1 MAQKKNNQDIVNS
14 IAEIAGVTKA
24 QAAKFLQSL
33 TDTIVEG
40 LQTDGNVEINGM
52 GTLGTVKMAG
62 RESVNVA
69 NGERI
74 VIDAFTKFT
83 FSPAFISVS
92 QENRNGAEND
102 KPGEVPETDE
112 IKSETDETQPETD
125 ADEDVKEEQ
134 PLDGSNDE
142 EPDDGQTVE
151 QTDTNEDDLPP
162 VKEKPADAFSGIDV
176 LISTP
181 ESLEDARQRLT
192 EAKQKEEEL
201 AEKMNSAQMALAQAQ
216 RAFDEVKNQ
225 LEAAQDEVKTM
236 EENMGNVENNRKA
249 VIDKDNDDDASTAA
263 EDADKPHNLITD
275 SNSKRL
281 GTGDHKEGGKA
292 NTDGKKRRMW
302 IIASAAAACV
312 VIALSCMLFCGKQQ
326 PAGSSQGQETASSL
340 KAGNANSDKKQTPQE
355 GQEENG
361 GQTAAGQSTTDKE
374 GGTVANTQPEK
385 QENVSQSNAENN
397 LKGTNLIRV
406 DTVVFEGNDLLENI
420 VTKHYGEHDMVYRV
434 IQFNRKKGQLND
446 LGHIPVGTKIL
457 MPHYN

>member
-1 MAQKKNNQDIVNS
+1 MTQKKNNQDIVNS

-92 QENRNGAEND
+92 QENRKKTEND
-102 KPGEVPETDE
+102 KPGEVPQMVE
-112 IKSETDETQPETD
+112 IKPETDETNPETA
-125 ADEDVKEEQ
+125 ADEDVKEELPQ
-134 PLDGSNDE
+134 DDSNDE
-142 EPDDGQTVE
+142 DPDDEQAVE
-151 QTDTNEDDLPP
+151 ETDTHEDDLPP

-225 LEAAQDEVKTM
+225 FEAAQDEVKTM
-236 EENMGNVENNRKA
+236 EENVGNVENNRKA
-249 VIDKDNDDDASTAA
+249 VIDKDNDDDASAAA

-275 SNSKRL
+275 NNSKRL
-281 GTGDHKEGGKA
+281 GTGDNKEGGNA
-292 NTDGKKRRMW
+292 DTDGKTRNIW
-302 IIASAAAACV
+302 IIASAVAACV

-326 PAGSSQGQETASSL
+326 PAGRSQGQDTAAARQAASGNGNSS
-340 KAGNANSDKKQTPQE
+340 KKQTQPERQAV
-355 GQEENG
+355 NG
-361 GQTAAGQSTTDKE
+361 GQTAAGQSTE
-374 GGTVANTQPEK
+374 G
-385 QENVSQSNAENN
+385 QENVGKPMAEDN
-397 LKGTNLIRV
+397 LNGQNLIRV
-406 DTVVFEGNDLLENI
+406 DTVLFDGNDILENI
-420 VTKHYGEHDMVYRV
+420 VTKHYGEHDVVYRV
-434 IQFNRKKGQLND
+434 IQFNRKHGLLND
-446 LGHIPVGTKIL
+446 LSHIPAGTKIL